1 MRNTK
6 RLLSLVVAVAM
17 VLSMFA
23 NITFASATTTKV
35 DLFEALKYRSI
46 YAVANID
53 GYTESNLMIR
63 DQGRTHDGGTNAF
76 ARLVDIS
83 AVGYDSETK
92 TLTDDAALQSV
103 ISTIQTAVPSRTTE
117 QIKNVIIFAKINGKQ
132 YITDTFDGP
141 FNVVKKTEIGGTNE
155 KAAWFN
161 TSFARHRTGSGRDE
175 TYLAQCLNPV
185 GPYFCAQTDLLAD
198 TPKITFVVE
207 YLDEGTS
214 GIELKY
220 AKVGGGSNAVSLPRA
235 NTGKWK
241 TVALSVSDANISSTN
256 TTTSF
261 GHGSG
266 KDDIRFQ
273 SSGAVI
279 SRLLVCKT
287 TDYKAVMEGEKLSAD
302 PDFITDWYQYA
313 VDNGGVYVEA
323 ANGAAGTGINAVN
336 QQTTNGD
343 KTNFK
348 NWLLDLSDENEKATA
363 MANETVKANLEND
376 AFKSIGY
383 ASLLTGDSSWR
394 FKEGTSVD
402 GVKKQAFFSTYHISA
417 RANHDPEG
425 HIYFDLTDK
434 ITQADKDVTFV
445 VEYLDVGTT
454 ALGGIYINNTFVDKS
469 GSAKTS
475 SFSIPRKNTNEW
487 KTAYIHV
494 TNANVGHDITKTALA
509 DGYAALRFNCAK
521 TDTYISKFA
530 VVKTPVVEE
539 EEEPLPEIPLGD
551 GVIDDGV
558 DWFAVAK
565 EKGVYIEAANG
576 GIGSGLTARCAE
588 VDGTNT
594 QLLDLKVD
602 ADLATAKTDATLTT
616 HITQTGLKY
625 ASFHTSDGA
634 WMYKEFKDVGVQ
646 TKKAFFTTKYV
657 TKRTDNMKTPGGS
670 VYFRVNSENITKT
683 DNDLYMV
690 IEFLDKGT
698 TGFSVQYATTTVD
711 SSDNLLVNKF
721 FSVPRKDT
729 NYWRTAVYRVTDA
742 SFAGDVANTKLAD
755 KKHQFRI
762 NSNGVDTYITKVGIV
777 KASDID
783 AVVTGEYYAPDVE
796 GSAPTIW
803 IAGDSTVETLGAA
816 AYPREGWGMEIA
828 NFFKQKLYT
837 STTGVDTT
845 TGAATNVDAGVTV
858 INRAKGGKSTR
869 TFLNQHDPTTN
880 GVVDP
885 ADPNA
890 YYDTRWDDI
899 KNGAKKGDYLFVNFG
914 INDANNSR
922 WSVVTHPYVASD
934 LEDGSSHR
942 ANMKVFLDFA
952 KEKGVNLVFFTATH
966 SRKYSNNVV
975 VADGVEDHREAMRQ
989 FGIQYGVPVIDLD
1002 AYQQVL
1008 MNELGAEGS
1017 RQFFCHG
1024 SSTEWPGV
1032 PSWVSLSDNT
1042 HISQAGARQVC
1053 KFIVEDIEKKAAQG
1067 MPSMVALE
1075 KWIDDTEDM
1084 SRMTK
1089 PESQSG
1095 SVSDDAVYDI
1105 SDVSYT
1111 VDGETSDY
1119 YAMGEVTTTVTV
1131 TNNGAADSDATLYTS
1146 VYDVDGKMTDIAMS
1160 ETKAVAAGE
1169 SVTLTTDAVTVPEL
1183 DGVKF
1188 RRFVWNSK
1196 FNPYSDEGDP
1206 KYIINADG
1214 YNRRAVITWETS
1226 TDTAGYSYKV
1236 YRDNQLIGE
1245 TTKGVFI
1252 DEQVLRGTH
1261 QYQVNVY
1268 KNGVLEYQTGYG
1280 LATVTSMYDVANDSA
1295 AIFAKANI
1303 DAYGNEA
1310 DITKNIKIDKAN
1322 NLYAPSEAKAHF
1334 DYLTDTQIA
1343 NAAAKGRFITNG
1355 SDGPVNVVRARDK
1368 NGDEREAWFTTGVT
1382 RCSNNTEEAD
1392 SDSYMYFQILNK
1404 AITSS
1409 DNNVTVFVEYLSNQ
1423 NYITLDYM
1431 NGDKSS
1437 TSQVQLNSTPGK
1449 WSTARFILTNAYFD
1463 QTGTNFFNG
1472 QSDLRFAS
1480 NGKPLYISSI
1490 LVTKGTPA
1498 DQNTVLAKLNNKEF
1512 YQADLKEKSDKYPNG
1527 VSVDFSSGTP
1537 VENGLR
1543 SFMITEDNSDALGAI
1558 EQDTDG
1564 KYYAT
1569 TKHTDTVGDGTGDLK
1584 QTYLYF
1590 DVDDD
1595 YMYGAADN
1603 KFIIEVEYQAPY
1615 EMDINM
1621 MVPGY
1626 DKNTGAATANNGRTL
1641 AGVPKSAEGEW
1652 LTLTQVVDGAL
1663 LVSADNGGCDFRLYT
1678 PAYQGETDRQLKV
1691 KKVTIKNAE
1700 HIDAQVSVVSQQQGY
1715 TTIHIAADSIAAY
1728 YTEDKRNDPTQLGIM
1743 GWGMTIGDYLKR
1755 VNINNKATPGAS
1767 TRTFGNMGS
1776 ILSAIQEGDY
1786 VLISFGHND
1795 QMPDKL
1801 VTVEDYK
1808 ANLTNW
1814 INQIRAKRGVPVL
1827 VTMIPQL
1834 NKTSKILKES
1844 PSFDKRRAAVAEVAQ
1859 AEGVMLVKLGEQMF
1873 ADEDANMYTADEY
1886 LNMYCGESAGT
1897 HLAEAGCRYVS
1908 QIIVNSLKTQSA
1920 RFATF
1925 VK

>member
-1 MRNTK
+1 MTNIK
-6 RLLSLVVAVAM
+6 RLLSVAVAVAM
-17 VLSMFA
+17 LISMLSG
-23 NITFASATTTKV
+23 ISFASAADEV

-46 YAVANID
+46 YAVANMD

-63 DQGRTHDGGTNAF
+63 DQGREHDGGTIGF

-83 AVGYDSETK
+83 SVGYDSETK

-103 ISTIQTAVPSRTTE
+103 ISTIRTAVPERTEE

-141 FNVVKKTEIGGTNE
+141 FNVVKKTDVHGTTE

-175 TYLAQCLNPV
+175 TYLAQCLNPY
-185 GPYFCAQTDLLAD
+185 GPYFAAQSDVLAD
-198 TPKITFVVE
+198 TPEITFVVE

-214 GIELKY
+214 GITLKY
-220 AKVGGGSNAVSLPRA
+220 AKVGGSTNATSISRT
-235 NTGKWK
+235 NSGKWK
-241 TVALSVSDANISSTN
+241 TAALSVTDANISSTN
-256 TTTSF
+256 TATGF
-261 GHGSG
+261 IHDN
-266 KDDIRFQ
+266 DDIRFE
-273 SSGAVI
+273 SSAAVI

-287 TDYKAVMEGEKLSAD
+287 ADYEAVLAGEELPVD

-313 VDNGGVYVEA
+313 VDNGGVYIEA

-343 KTNFK
+343 KTNFT
-348 NWLLDLSDENEKATA
+348 NWLLDLSDADEKATA
-363 MANETVKANLEND
+363 MTNATLKANLEKD
-376 AFKSIGY
+376 AFKNIGY
-383 ASLLTGDSSWR
+383 ASLLSGDSSWR
-394 FKEGTSVD
+394 FKEGTSAN
-402 GVKKQAFFSTYHISA
+402 GVKKQAFFSTNHVSA
-417 RANHDPEG
+417 RADNNPEG

-434 ITQADKDVTFV
+434 ITQADKDVTFF
-445 VEYLDVGTT
+445 VEYLDVGTS

-469 GSAKTS
+469 GAAKTS
-475 SFSIPRKNTNEW
+475 PFSIPRTNTNTW
-487 KTAYIHV
+487 KTAVIHV
-494 TNANVGHDITKTALA
+494 TDANVGYDITKTALA
-509 DGYAALRFNCAK
+509 DGYAALRFNCAR

-530 VVKTPVVEE
+530 IVKTPVVEE

-565 EKGVYIEAANG
+565 QKGVYIEAANG
-576 GIGSGLTARCAE
+576 GIGTGITARCAE

-602 ADLATAKTDATLTT
+602 EDLATAKTDATLAT

-625 ASFHTSDGA
+625 ASLHNSDGA

-657 TKRTDNMKTPGGS
+657 TTRTDHMKTPGGS
-670 VYFRVNSENITKT
+670 VYFRVNSENITST
-683 DNDLYMV
+683 DNDLYLV

-698 TGFSVQYATTTVD
+698 TGFGVQYATTKLNN
-711 SSDNLLVNKF
+711 DNKLYGKTIT
-721 FSVPRKDT
+721 VPRKDT
-729 NYWRTAVYRVTDA
+729 NYWRTAVYRITDA
-742 SFAGDVANTKLAD
+742 NFDGGVANTLYAD
-755 KKHQFRI
+755 GKHQLRI
-762 NSNGVDTYITKVGIV
+762 DSNGVDTYITKVGVV

-783 AVVTGEYYAPDVE
+783 AAQPIQYYAPDAQ
-796 GSAPTIW
+796 GAAPTIW
-803 IAGDSTVETLGAA
+803 IAGDSTVETLDAA
-816 AYPREGWGMEIA
+816 AFPREGWGMEIA
-828 NFFKQKLYT
+828 NFFKQKSYT
-837 STTGVDTT
+837 STTGVDAT
-845 TGAATNVDAGVTV
+845 TGAATNVNDGVVV

-869 TFLNQHDPTTN
+869 TFLNQHDPTVSDT
-880 GVVDP
+880 
-885 ADPNA
+885 

-899 KNGAKKGDYLFVNFG
+899 KNNAKKGDYLFVNFG
-914 INDANNSR
+914 HNDTNNR
-922 WSVVTHPYVASD
+922 VSVMTHPFVASD
-934 LEDGSSHR
+934 LEDGTSHR
-942 ANMKVFLDFA
+942 ANMYEFMRVA
-952 KEKGVNLVFFTATH
+952 KEKGLNLVFLTATH
-966 SRKYSNNVV
+966 NLTFSGTT
-975 VADGVEDHREAMRQ
+975 VAPDGVENHREAMRQ
-989 FGIQYGVPVIDLD
+989 FGIQYGIPVIDIE
-1002 AYQQVL
+1002 AYHIDL
-1008 MNELGAEGS
+1008 LNELGPEGAK
-1017 RQFFCHG
+1017 QFYCQG
-1024 SSTEWPGV
+1024 TTTEWPGLA
-1032 PSWVSLSDNT
+1032 SGISLSDKT

-1053 KFIVEDIEKKAAQG
+1053 KFIVQDIEKQATAG
-1067 MPSMVALE
+1067 VPSMVELE

-1111 VDGETSDY
+1111 VDGVASDY

-1131 TNNGAADSDATLYTS
+1131 KNNGDADSDATLFTA
-1146 VYDVDGKMTDIAMS
+1146 VYDVDGKMTDISMS
-1160 ETKAVAAGE
+1160 QTKAVAAGE

-1183 DGVKF
+1183 DGAKL

-1196 FNPYSDEGDP
+1196 LNPYSDEGDP

-1226 TDTAGYSYKV
+1226 TDTTGYSYEV
-1236 YRDNQLIGE
+1236 YRDNKLIGT

-1268 KNGVLEYQTGYG
+1268 KDGVLEYQTGYG

-1295 AIFAKANI
+1295 AIYAKANI

-1310 DITKNIKIDKAN
+1310 DIIKNIKIDKAN

-1334 DYLTDTQIA
+1334 DYLTDDQITY
-1343 NAAAKGRFITNG
+1343 AAAKGRFITNG
-1355 SDGPVNVVRARDK
+1355 SDGPVNVVKAKDN
-1368 NGDEREAWFTTGVT
+1368 NGVEKEAWFTTGIT
-1382 RCSNNTEEAD
+1382 RCSNATEKAD
-1392 SDSYMYFQILNK
+1392 RDSYMYFQILNK
-1404 AITSS
+1404 AITPS
-1409 DNNVTVFVEYLSNQ
+1409 DSNVTIFVEYLSNQ

-1431 NGDKSS
+1431 NADKSS
-1437 TSQVQLNSTPGK
+1437 TSQVQVNSTPGK
-1449 WSTARFILTNAYFD
+1449 WATARFILNDAYFD
-1463 QTGTNFFNG
+1463 QTDTNFFVG
-1472 QSDLRFAS
+1472 KSDIRFAS
-1480 NGKPLYISSI
+1480 GGKPIYISSI
-1490 LVTKGTPA
+1490 VVTKGTPA
-1498 DQNTVLAKLNNKEF
+1498 EQNTVLAKLNNKEF
-1512 YQADLKEKSDKYPNG
+1512 YQAVLKGKTNKYPNG
-1527 VSVDFSSGTP
+1527 VSVDFTTGEA

-1543 SFMITEDNSDALGAI
+1543 SFMVTEGNSDALAAI
-1558 EQDTDG
+1558 EKDTDG

-1626 DKNTGAATANNGRTL
+1626 DKNTGAATANNVRTL
-1641 AGVPKSAEGEW
+1641 AGVPKSGDGEW

-1663 LVSADNGGCDFRLYT
+1663 LVSADNGGCDFRLFT
-1678 PAYQGETDRQLKV
+1678 PAYQGEVDRQLKV

-1700 HIDAQVSVVSQQQGY
+1700 HMDARVSVVSQQQGY

-1728 YTEDKRNDPTQLGIM
+1728 YTENQRNDPTQLGIM

-1755 VNINNKATPGAS
+1755 VNINNKATSGAS
-1767 TRTFGNMGS
+1767 TATFGNMGS
-1776 ILSAIQEGDY
+1776 ILGAIQEGDY

-1795 QMPDKL
+1795 QMSNKL
-1801 VTVEDYK
+1801 VKVEDYK
-1808 ANLTNW
+1808 ANLTSW

-1834 NKTSKILKES
+1834 DKSNNTLKQS
-1844 PSFDKRRAAVAEVAQ
+1844 ASFDERRAAVAQVAD
-1859 AEGVMLVKLGEQMF
+1859 AEDVMLVKLGEQMF
-1873 ADEDANMYTADEY
+1873 ADEDANMFTGQEY
-1886 LNMYCGESAGT
+1886 FNMYCGESAGT